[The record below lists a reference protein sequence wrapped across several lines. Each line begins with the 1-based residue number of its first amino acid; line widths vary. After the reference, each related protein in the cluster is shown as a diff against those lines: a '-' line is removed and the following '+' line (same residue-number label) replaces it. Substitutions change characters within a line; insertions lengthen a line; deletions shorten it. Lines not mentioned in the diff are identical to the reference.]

1 MILKNRKLQI
11 AILIYLIIMGA
22 FVFINPKYLEN
33 EKLFGIGENRTLFP
47 LWLIIFVVAV
57 MSYYISL
64 LIVNF

>member
-1 MILKNRKLQI
+1 
-11 AILIYLIIMGA
+11 MGA